1 MHVATDMAPNTAPSL
16 PPTLE
21 LHPRVGMEKW
31 VEWMERNANLQI
43 SKEILRNQC
52 EKSDPADL
60 ARLEEQVAKLEE
72 GSQRAAVT
80 L

>member
-1 MHVATDMAPNTAPSL
+1 
-16 PPTLE
+16 
-21 LHPRVGMEKW
+21 MEKW

-52 EKSDPADL
+52 EKSDPIDL
-60 ARLEEQVAKLEE
+60 AKLGEQVAKLGE